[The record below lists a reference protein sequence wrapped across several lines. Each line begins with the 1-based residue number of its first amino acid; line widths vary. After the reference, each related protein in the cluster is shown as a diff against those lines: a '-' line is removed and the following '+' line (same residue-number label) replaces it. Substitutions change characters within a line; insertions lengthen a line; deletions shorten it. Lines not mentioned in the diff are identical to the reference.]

1 MSAFWRSTACLVCLS
16 AASALLAAPASAQT
30 YPSGPIRW
38 IIPFAPGGPT
48 DVVVRLIG
56 PKLGERVGQPVIIEN
71 RPGASANIG
80 TALVAKAPPDGHTLL
95 YIVPALVTNPSFMKA
110 SVHPSELAAVIQTT

>member
-1 MSAFWRSTACLVCLS
+1 MGIDQSYNCASREFSWRQIATHLTKKMSAFWRSTACLVCLS

-80 TALVAKAPPDGHTLL
+80 TALV
-95 YIVPALVTNPSFMKA
+95 
-110 SVHPSELAAVIQTT
+110 